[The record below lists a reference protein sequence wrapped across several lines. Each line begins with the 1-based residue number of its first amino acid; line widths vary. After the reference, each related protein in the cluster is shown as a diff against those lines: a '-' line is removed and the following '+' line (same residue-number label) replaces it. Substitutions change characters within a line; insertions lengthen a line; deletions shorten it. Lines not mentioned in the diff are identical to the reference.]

1 MPGSPINKGV
11 LRGLG
16 KISMNDVDLTA
27 ISASELARAVGA
39 REVTARQVAEAMLA
53 RIALLNPVLNAVCT
67 MNDAALAEADAIDA
81 RLAAGGEVRA
91 LEGVPFVVKDNIV
104 TRGIRTTFGS
114 KLMAE
119 HIPDED
125 AISVERMRAAGAV
138 LLGKTNTP
146 EFAHDVNTTNL
157 VFGTT
162 RNPWDV
168 NRTAGG
174 SSGGTAAAIAAGFA
188 PVGLGTDLGGS
199 IRFPASFNGV
209 FGIRPVPGRVP
220 FYPVEFA
227 WDTLVQHVQGP
238 LARSVEDLGLVLSV
252 LAGPDDRDPT
262 SLPAPAID
270 LYGAARA
277 GCDLSGARIAMSVD
291 LGGIL
296 PVAPA
301 VEAAVR
307 AAADGFTSLGCVVEE
322 DCFDTQD
329 LAAIIRGTRSF
340 GMIARYLD
348 RYEAHAADMT
358 GALINQI
365 KGAMEVDLR
374 EVAQAERLRTDYWH
388 RVRTFFTHY
397 DFIITP
403 TIGDTAFRLDEPL
416 PEHVGEKAVKRYYD
430 IFLAGY
436 AFSVTGLPA
445 MSLPCG
451 FDENGLPI
459 GMQLVGPRLRED
471 RVLAAA
477 ATFARAHP
485 QHIKRA
491 PADIGTVRPVAD
503 DFSSPGLVMPG
514 RVMK

>member
-1 MPGSPINKGV
+1 
-11 LRGLG
+11 
-16 KISMNDVDLTA
+16 MNDIDLTA
-27 ISASELARAVGA
+27 VSASGLVRKVGA
-39 REVTARQVAEAMLA
+39 REVTARQVTEAVLA
-53 RIALLNPVLNAVCT
+53 RIAQLNPVLNALCT
-67 MNDAALAEADAIDA
+67 MNEDALMQADAVDA
-81 RLAAGGEVRA
+81 RLAGGGAVRA

-119 HIPDED
+119 HVPEED
-125 AISVERMRAAGAV
+125 AISVERMLAAGAV
-138 LLGKTNTP
+138 LIGKTNTP

-157 VFGTT
+157 LFGTT

-174 SSGGTAAAIAAGFA
+174 SSGGTGAAIAAGFA

-238 LARSVEDLGLVLSV
+238 LARSVDDLGLVLSV

-262 SLPAPAID
+262 SLPAPVVD
-270 LYGAARA
+270 LAGAAQA
-277 GCDLSGARIAMSVD
+277 GCDLHGARIALSVD
-291 LGGIL
+291 LGGLL

-301 VEAAVR
+301 VEAALR
-307 AAADGFTSLGCVVEE
+307 AAADGFTSLGCVVTE
-322 DCFDTQD
+322 DCFDTRD

-358 GALINQI
+358 GPLTNQI
-365 KGAMEVDLR
+365 RSALEVDLR

-388 RVRTFFTHY
+388 RVRTFLSDY
-397 DFIITP
+397 DFIIAP
-403 TIGDTAFRLDEPL
+403 TVGDTAFRLDAPL
-416 PEHVGEKAVKRYYD
+416 PEQVGERAVKRYYD
-430 IFLAGY
+430 IFLTGY

-451 FDENGLPI
+451 FDEHELPI
-459 GMQLVGPRLRED
+459 GMQLIGPRLRED

-477 ATFARAHP
+477 ATFARAYP
-485 QHIKRA
+485 QHSRRA
-491 PADIGTVRPVAD
+491 PADITVVRPVAD
-503 DFSSPGLVMPG
+503 AFSSPGLVM
-514 RVMK
+514 K